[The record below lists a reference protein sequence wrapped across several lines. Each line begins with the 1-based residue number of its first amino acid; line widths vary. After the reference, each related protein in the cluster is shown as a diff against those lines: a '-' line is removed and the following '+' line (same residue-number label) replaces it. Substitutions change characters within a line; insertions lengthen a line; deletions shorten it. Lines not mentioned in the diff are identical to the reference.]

1 MDRKAWVQVFLAL
14 GVGVPGLAQAMGLG
28 ELIVLSG
35 PGEPFRAE
43 IPIRSEHPRELTS
56 AQAGLAP
63 ASAFS
68 LIHLPVDPTLSQW
81 HFSVREGSQPAILI
95 SSPLPLTQASL
106 PFLVQ
111 LDWSGG
117 QIVREYRAS
126 SAAATTYGVP
136 ATRLATPSPSPR
148 PSAEAMPYPP
158 MPARSPRT
166 EVAGWASASR
176 YGPVPEH
183 QTLFDIARKLSR
195 SNRVSLDQ
203 VMAAL
208 VKANPGAFKN
218 GNPNLL
224 YAGTYLETPSLAQ
237 VQAMTPAQARA
248 WLRGQRLGVSAKSTP
263 VAANQAV
270 PANATTNAGAPATR
284 LVLSSAPSSV
294 AAAASSAAAA
304 PASTAAAVSTV
315 STAAAQSSVA
325 ALRSDNAHLQT
336 MLQALNTRL
345 TQTQAQVA
353 SQAAELARLS
363 QASAQAHPRS
373 NPLLWLSLGGNLL
386 LLLLFLWV
394 YQRQQEAARRQ
405 REVSQKLTM
414 LAGNGNGAGARP
426 TPPPPPPPPPS
437 SGESPAAFA
446 PPPRPEPFLT
456 PGTVA
461 PASAPQAP
469 TPKAAVAEPQAAA
482 EPTVAAAAA
491 TGGLDFSPSA
501 ADGAPAAG
509 EAADFSGTA
518 AVAGG
523 QSTGTLGADP
533 SDPLQV
539 DPLEQADLY
548 LTYGKSDSAVTVL
561 QEALEENPRR
571 KELYVKLLDLYAQ
584 LDRRDAFL
592 ELAERMRGR
601 FGPVNGAWQQVA
613 AQGAQLFPGHSLFAD
628 ASAVASTPP
637 QSAATPSTT
646 AQSAPDSHH
655 AFDVSALSAA
665 ASTDEPQA
673 EHHVGANETDHLLDF
688 NLDSLLGSADAE
700 KDSAMPQHEIP
711 AAEKQRL
718 LDSVDEQFRALEAES
733 RTESPTRSGTTPLES
748 DFAHHPD
755 AARDEPHP
763 SAPSQDAAA
772 EAAGDWDAV
781 GTKLDLAKAYLE
793 MDDADSARELLE
805 EVSREGNPQQ
815 RSEAHS
821 LLESL

>member
-28 ELIVLSG
+28 DLIVLSG

-43 IPIRSEHPRELTS
+43 IPIRSEHPKELTG

-68 LIHLPVDPTLSQW
+68 LIHLPVDQTLSQW

-126 SAAATTYGVP
+126 SAAANTYEVP
-136 ATRLATPSPSPR
+136 ATRLAPPSSSPR
-148 PSAEAMPYPP
+148 PSARAMPYPP
-158 MPARSPRT
+158 MPARPPRA
-166 EVAGWASASR
+166 EVAGWASAAR

-183 QTLFDIARKLSR
+183 QTLFEIAQKLSR

-208 VKANPGAFKN
+208 VRANPGAFKG
-218 GNPNLL
+218 GNPNML
-224 YAGTYLETPSLAQ
+224 YAGTYLRTPSLAQ

-248 WLRGQRLGVSAKSTP
+248 WLRAQAAGAAQARPTP
-263 VAANQAV
+263 AVASQTA
-270 PANATTNAGAPATR
+270 PAGAASKAAPATR

-294 AAAASSAAAA
+294 VAAAASSTAAMPMAAASTT
-304 PASTAAAVSTV
+304 STAAAESA
-315 STAAAQSSVA
+315 TAALQSE
-325 ALRSDNAHLQT
+325 NAHLQT

-345 TQTQAQVA
+345 SQTQAQVA
-353 SQAAELARLS
+353 SQATELAKLS
-363 QASAQAHPRS
+363 QVSAQAHPGN
-373 NPLLWLSLGGNLL
+373 NPLLWLSLGGNVL
-386 LLLLFLWV
+386 LLLLFLWM

-414 LAGNGNGAGARP
+414 LAGNGNANGAGARSA
-426 TPPPPPPPPPS
+426 PPPPAR
-437 SGESPAAFA
+437 EEPAAFA
-446 PPPRPEPFLT
+446 PPPRTEPLST
-456 PGTVA
+456 SGVAGSSDVAARA
-461 PASAPQAP
+461 PAPKGAVPETHPRVEP
-469 TPKAAVAEPQAAA
+469 TLAATAAAA
-482 EPTVAAAAA
+482 EAGMLAFEHEREPA
-491 TGGLDFSPSA
+491 SS
-501 ADGAPAAG
+501 APAAHG
-509 EAADFSGTA
+509 ASDSGRTA
-518 AVAGG
+518 AAETE
-523 QSTGTLGADP
+523 SSATADTGTDL

-584 LDRRDAFL
+584 LDRRDAYL

-601 FGPVNGAWQQVA
+601 FGPNNGAWQQVA

-628 ASAVASTPP
+628 AGSAPAPAP
-637 QSAATPSTT
+637 QPT
-646 AQSAPDSHH
+646 AQTHE
-655 AFDVSALSAA
+655 AFDVSAVASPAA
-665 ASTDEPQA
+665 GDRAAPA
-673 EHHVGANETDHLLDF
+673 EAGADHLLDF
-688 NLDSLLGSADAE
+688 NLDSLLSSADEEQDRA
-700 KDSAMPQHEIP
+700 SPQHEIP

-718 LDSVDEQFRALEAES
+718 LDSVNEQFRALDAES
-733 RTESPTRSGTTPLES
+733 LAGPAEAPASAHFGLDFESEHAPADTAPSPTTVAQQATAES
-748 DFAHHPD
+748 
-755 AARDEPHP
+755 
-763 SAPSQDAAA
+763 S
-772 EAAGDWDAV
+772 GDWDAV

-793 MDDADSARELLE
+793 MDDAESARELLE

-815 RSEAHS
+815 RSEAHT

>member
-294 AAAASSAAAA
+294 AAAASSAAAV
-304 PASTAAAVSTV
+304 PASTAAAVSTS
-315 STAAAQSSVA
+315 STAATQSSVA
-325 ALRSDNAHLQT
+325 ALQSDNAHLQT

-345 TQTQAQVA
+345 TQTQAQMA

-363 QASAQAHPRS
+363 QASAQAHPGS

-405 REVSQKLTM
+405 REVSQKVTM
-414 LAGNGNGAGARP
+414 LAGNGNGTGARP
-426 TPPPPPPPPPS
+426 TPPPPS
-437 SGESPAAFA
+437 EAPAAFA

-461 PASAPQAP
+461 PASAPQAS
-469 TPKAAVAEPQAAA
+469 TPKAAVAEPQAAV

-491 TGGLDFSPSA
+491 TGGLDFSHA
-501 ADGAPAAG
+501 TADSAPAAG
-509 EAADFSGTA
+509 EAADSARTA
-518 AVAGG
+518 AVAGAE
-523 QSTGTLGADP
+523 STGTFGVDA

-584 LDRRDAFL
+584 LDRRDAYL

-613 AQGAQLFPGHSLFAD
+613 SQGAQLFPGHSLFAD
-628 ASAVASTPP
+628 AAAVASTPP
-637 QSAATPSTT
+637 QSAAAPATT
-646 AQSAPDSHH
+646 VQSAPDSHH
-655 AFDVSALSAA
+655 AFDVSALSAS
-665 ASTDEPQA
+665 ASQDTPQA
-673 EHHVGANETDHLLDF
+673 EHDTGATGTDHLLDF

-700 KDSAMPQHEIP
+700 EDSAVPQHEIP

-733 RTESPTRSGTTPLES
+733 RTESPTGSGSTLLES

-755 AARDEPHP
+755 SAGDEPHP
-763 SAPSQDAAA
+763 SAPSQDAGA
-772 EAAGDWDAV
+772 ETAGDWDAV